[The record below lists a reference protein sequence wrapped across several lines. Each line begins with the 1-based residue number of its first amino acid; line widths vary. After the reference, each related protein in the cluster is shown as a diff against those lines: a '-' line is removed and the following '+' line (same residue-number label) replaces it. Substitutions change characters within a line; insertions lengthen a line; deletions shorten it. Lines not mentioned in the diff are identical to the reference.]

1 MQFVPFVR
9 REEKHANITQVVNSN
24 QREVQNVEQIQVV
37 NSTQEE

>member
-1 MQFVPFVR
+1 MQFVPFVW
-9 REEKHANITQVVNSN
+9 REEKHTNITQIVNSN